1 MATNSNALSQ
11 VSDAQASV
19 QATFFSESSTLEE
32 MFGQTDGALRQR
44 MIFDVYLMDTITI
57 PWYSADGRPN
67 IERHEIN
74 QRKNDTVRA
83 AYVQSIANNGLCDGV
98 RGEPWMVAP
107 QGWEPGKAVLVGP
120 FRAITFGTLSTAVYD
135 AAKMPDAEKNRYI
148 QGTIEKGLQT
158 CKILNPGTP
167 KRVLQWLRDFHNS
180 FHSGNSSTFTD
191 EIQVALDAEAQ
202 WTLHRTGANLTAR
215 SLGYNKLY
223 AEFVKK
229 HFAATFRNQ
238 SHFLAAKALG
248 NEFAS
253 DKRMA
258 LSMQQLSNHTD
269 YLHEKMPQSC
279 LVIDLLH
286 NLYGTMAKSFR
297 QHRDKEL
304 VNALVT
310 TIEWGLVP
318 KVVSRDLQMLSN
330 IPSLIP
336 DSGCCKKL
344 FKLLSVE
351 MAESKVYT
359 AVKKRR
365 REALGRH
372 DKQ

>member
-1 MATNSNALSQ
+1 
-11 VSDAQASV
+11 
-19 QATFFSESSTLEE
+19 
-32 MFGQTDGALRQR
+32 
-44 MIFDVYLMDTITI
+44 
-57 PWYSADGRPN
+57 
-67 IERHEIN
+67 
-74 QRKNDTVRA
+74 
-83 AYVQSIANNGLCDGV
+83 
-98 RGEPWMVAP
+98 
-107 QGWEPGKAVLVGP
+107 
-120 FRAITFGTLSTAVYD
+120 
-135 AAKMPDAEKNRYI
+135 
-148 QGTIEKGLQT
+148 
-158 CKILNPGTP
+158 
-167 KRVLQWLRDFHNS
+167 
-180 FHSGNSSTFTD
+180 
-191 EIQVALDAEAQ
+191 
-202 WTLHRTGANLTAR
+202 
-215 SLGYNKLY
+215 
-223 AEFVKK
+223 
-229 HFAATFRNQ
+229 
-238 SHFLAAKALG
+238 
-248 NEFAS
+248 
-253 DKRMA
+253 
-258 LSMQQLSNHTD
+258 MQQLSNHTD